1 MRTHYF
7 RKNLREI
14 EINIS
19 LFIRGL
25 VEFFLK
31 LYTYSKYI
39 HKGVKNLLTLYHF
52 NAFACYIPEI
62 FFIFFY
68 VFGDHLGLYFRYDIE
83 YNTLGVMTMEMEQGD
98 QRGGLIS
105 LNLWQCLR
113 FPHSPVFSRIRRFV
127 LLLYSLDRT
136 LQCMRCGGRPARFS
150 TVQESHRSA

>member
-1 MRTHYF
+1 MT
-7 RKNLREI
+7 
-14 EINIS
+14 NIGTETAVQDFFPFWRHICAVSS
-19 LFIRGL
+19 LSIFTKIVRFG
-25 VEFFLK
+25 
-31 LYTYSKYI
+31 YR
-39 HKGVKNLLTLYHF
+39 N
-52 NAFACYIPEI
+52 I
-62 FFIFFY
+62 FFFFFY

-83 YNTLGVMTMEMEQGD
+83 YNTLGVMTMEMEMEQGD

>member
-1 MRTHYF
+1 MLLIF
-7 RKNLREI
+7 
-14 EINIS
+14 
-19 LFIRGL
+19 
-25 VEFFLK
+25 FFL
-31 LYTYSKYI
+31 
-39 HKGVKNLLTLYHF
+39 N
-52 NAFACYIPEI
+52 
-62 FFIFFY
+62 

-83 YNTLGVMTMEMEQGD
+83 YNTLGVMTMEMEMEQGD

-150 TVQESHRSA
+150 TVQESHLTGLEPGPPALYLAELTSLALHTVFPLRADRRVGSPA